1 MTCPKVKLFSRSKF
15 QMGLC
20 VTNRDN
26 YLEKTEAE
34 SEHLSLHS
42 IILDSKLLAHIVLC
56 ICSTGLGRAT

>member
-34 SEHLSLHS
+34 SENLSLNS
-42 IILDSKLLAHIVLC
+42 IYIGPIRTVSSLC
-56 ICSTGLGRAT
+56 LSS

>member
-34 SEHLSLHS
+34 SEHLSLNS
-42 IILDSKLLAHIVLC
+42 IYIGPIRTVSALC
-56 ICSTGLGRAT
+56 LSS

>member
-42 IILDSKLLAHIVLC
+42 IYIRTVSSLCLLVFVL
-56 ICSTGLGRAT
+56 LNQ

>member
-42 IILDSKLLAHIVLC
+42 ILGPIRTVSSLCLLVSVL
-56 ICSTGLGRAT
+56 LN

>member
-34 SEHLSLHS
+34 SEHPVSLALFCFAQPQ
-42 IILDSKLLAHIVLC
+42 LDSTLNELC
-56 ICSTGLGRAT
+56 RVT